1 MAHQG
6 DNTMDS
12 TDTHHIHTGKTGNY
26 GRFFAMIGTSTIVMY
41 GLMYLN
47 TYALDHVFFSQTR
60 MWMALYMGGMMAVI
74 MLAFMLG
81 MYSNRKTPTKMLLLN
96 FSVYLRST
104 SQIGAN
110 TTCIEN
116 AS

>member
-12 TDTHHIHTGKTGNY
+12 TDTHHSHTGKTGNY

-47 TYALDHVFFSQTR
+47 TYALDHVFFLANSDVDG
-60 MWMALYMGGMMAVI
+60 ALHGRDDGGDHAGFHARHV
-74 MLAFMLG
+74 F
-81 MYSNRKTPTKMLLLN
+81 KP
-96 FSVYLRST
+96 
-104 SQIGAN
+104 
-110 TTCIEN
+110 
-116 AS
+116 